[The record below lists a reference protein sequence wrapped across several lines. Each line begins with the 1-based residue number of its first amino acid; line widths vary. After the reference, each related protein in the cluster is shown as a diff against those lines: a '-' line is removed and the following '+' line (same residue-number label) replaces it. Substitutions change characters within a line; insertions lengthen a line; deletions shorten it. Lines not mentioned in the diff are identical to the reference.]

1 MVSKGWLP
9 MGYEEQRQQVVADLL
24 HTQQQIAELFTA
36 VADDQ
41 EWRPAPKQWSF
52 RQIAWHLATAE
63 RDCLL
68 VRVQQIASGSNPTF
82 GIYLDTEAEFITR
95 DLHFALEQWA
105 NARQAVVDFVN
116 ALPETAL
123 AYTGY
128 HPSFGR
134 LTVLGYMQIFW
145 EHDQRHL
152 ADLQQMAASR
162 PAAKQP

>member
-1 MVSKGWLP
+1 MAD
-9 MGYEEQRQQVVADLL
+9 EEQRQQIIADLRT
-24 HTQQQIAELFTA
+24 TQQQITDLLMT
-36 VADDQ
+36 VANAQ

-68 VRVQQIASGSNPTF
+68 VRIQQIASGSNPTF

-95 DLHFALEQWA
+95 DLSLALEQWTD
-105 NARQAVVDFVN
+105 ARQAVINFVN

-123 AYTGY
+123 ACTGY

-134 LTVLGYMQIFW
+134 LTVLGYLQIFLD
-145 EHDQRHL
+145 HDRRHFE
-152 ADLQQMAASR
+152 DLQRMAA
-162 PAAKQP
+162 AQ

>member
-1 MVSKGWLP
+1 
-9 MGYEEQRQQVVADLL
+9 MGYAAQRQQIVTDFLQ
-24 HTQQQIAELFTA
+24 TQQQIADLLTA
-36 VADDQ
+36 VADQQ

-105 NARQAVVDFVN
+105 NARQEVVAFVN

-123 AYTGY
+123 ACTGY

-134 LTVLGYMQIFW
+134 LTVLGYLQIFLD
-145 EHDQRHL
+145 HDQRHL
-152 ADLQQMAASR
+152 ADLQQMAAQRSKL
-162 PAAKQP
+162 A

>member
-1 MVSKGWLP
+1 
-9 MGYEEQRQQVVADLL
+9 MGYEEERQQIVADLRS
-24 HTQQQIAELFTA
+24 TQQQIADLLTA
-36 VADDQ
+36 VAAQQ

-63 RDCLL
+63 RACLF

-105 NARQAVVDFVN
+105 DARQAVIDFVT

-123 AYTGY
+123 ACTGY

-134 LTVLGYMQIFW
+134 LTVLGYLQIFLD
-145 EHDQRHL
+145 HDRRHFE
-152 ADLQQMAASR
+152 DLQRMAA
-162 PAAKQP
+162 AQ

>member
-1 MVSKGWLP
+1 
-9 MGYEEQRQQVVADLL
+9 MGYDEQRQQIVADLL
-24 HTQQQIAELFTA
+24 RTQQQMTELLTG
-36 VADDQ
+36 VADHQ
-41 EWRPAPKQWSF
+41 EWQPAPKQWSF

-63 RDCLL
+63 RDCLF
-68 VRVQQIASGSNPTF
+68 VRVQQIAAGNNPTF

-95 DLHFALEQWA
+95 DLLFALEQWA

-134 LTVLGYMQIFW
+134 LTVLGYLQIFLD
-145 EHDQRHL
+145 HDQRHL
-152 ADLQQMAASR
+152 ADLQQMAAQ
-162 PAAKQP
+162 QPGHR

>member
-1 MVSKGWLP
+1 
-9 MGYEEQRQQVVADLL
+9 MGYEEQRQQIVADLRS
-24 HTQQQIAELFTA
+24 TQQQIADLLTA
-36 VADDQ
+36 VAAQQ

-63 RDCLL
+63 RDCLF

-105 NARQAVVDFVN
+105 DARQAVIDFVT

-123 AYTGY
+123 ASTGY

-134 LTVLGYMQIFW
+134 LTVLGYLQIFLD
-145 EHDQRHL
+145 HDRRHFE
-152 ADLQQMAASR
+152 DLQRMAA
-162 PAAKQP
+162 AQ

>member
-1 MVSKGWLP
+1 
-9 MGYEEQRQQVVADLL
+9 MGYEEERQQIVADLRS
-24 HTQQQIAELFTA
+24 TQQQIADLLTA
-36 VADDQ
+36 VAAQQ

-105 NARQAVVDFVN
+105 AARQAVIDFVT

-123 AYTGY
+123 ACIGY

-134 LTVLGYMQIFW
+134 LTVLGYLQIFLD
-145 EHDQRHL
+145 HDRRHFE
-152 ADLQQMAASR
+152 DLQRMVAAH
-162 PAAKQP
+162 

>member
-1 MVSKGWLP
+1 
-9 MGYEEQRQQVVADLL
+9 MGYEEERQQIIAELRS
-24 HTQQQIAELFTA
+24 TQQQIADLLTA
-36 VADDQ
+36 VAAQQ

-105 NARQAVVDFVN
+105 DARQAVIDFVT

-123 AYTGY
+123 ASTGY

-134 LTVLGYMQIFW
+134 LTVLGYLQIFLD
-145 EHDQRHL
+145 HDRRHFE
-152 ADLQQMAASR
+152 DLQHMAA
-162 PAAKQP
+162 AH

>member
-1 MVSKGWLP
+1 
-9 MGYEEQRQQVVADLL
+9 MGYEAQRQQIVAELL
-24 HTQQQIAELFTA
+24 QTQQQIADVLTA
-36 VADDQ
+36 VAGQQ

-95 DLHFALEQWA
+95 DLQLALEHWA
-105 NARQAVVDFVN
+105 DARQAVLGFVN

-123 AYTGY
+123 ACTGY

-134 LTVLGYMQIFW
+134 LTVLGYLQIFLD
-145 EHDQRHL
+145 HDRRHL
-152 ADLQQMAASR
+152 EDLQRMAA
-162 PAAKQP
+162 AQ

>member
-1 MVSKGWLP
+1 
-9 MGYEEQRQQVVADLL
+9 MGSEEQRQQIVAELL
-24 HTQQQIAELFTA
+24 STQQQI
-36 VADDQ
+36 VALLTSVVTLQ

-63 RDCLL
+63 RDCLF

-82 GIYLDTEAEFITR
+82 GIYLDTEAEFMAR

-105 NARQAVVDFVN
+105 DARQAVIDFVT

-123 AYTGY
+123 ACTGY

-134 LTVLGYMQIFW
+134 LTVLGYLQIFLD
-145 EHDQRHL
+145 HDRRHFE
-152 ADLQQMAASR
+152 DLQRMAA
-162 PAAKQP
+162 AQ

>member
-1 MVSKGWLP
+1 
-9 MGYEEQRQQVVADLL
+9 MGYDEQRQQVVADLL
-24 HTQQQIAELFTA
+24 STQQQIADLLTGVVEH
-36 VADDQ
+36 Q

-95 DLHFALEQWA
+95 DLYFALEQWS
-105 NARQAVVDFVN
+105 NARQEVVAIVN

-123 AYTGY
+123 TFTGY

-134 LTVLGYMQIFW
+134 LTVLGYLQIFLA
-145 EHDQRHL
+145 HDQRHL
-152 ADLQQMAASR
+152 VDLQQMAAQR
-162 PAAKQP
+162 LKPVAGQI

>member
-1 MVSKGWLP
+1 
-9 MGYEEQRQQVVADLL
+9 MGYEEQRQQIVADLRS
-24 HTQQQIAELFTA
+24 TQQQIADLLTA
-36 VADDQ
+36 VAAQQ

-63 RDCLL
+63 RACLF

-105 NARQAVVDFVN
+105 DARQAVIDFVT

-123 AYTGY
+123 ACTGY

-134 LTVLGYMQIFW
+134 LTVLGYLQIFLD
-145 EHDQRHL
+145 HDRRHFE
-152 ADLQQMAASR
+152 DLQRMAA
-162 PAAKQP
+162 AQ

>member
-1 MVSKGWLP
+1 
-9 MGYEEQRQQVVADLL
+9 MGYEEQRQQIVADLRS
-24 HTQQQIAELFTA
+24 TQQQIADLLTA
-36 VADDQ
+36 VAAQQ

-63 RDCLL
+63 RDCLF

-105 NARQAVVDFVN
+105 DARQAVIDFVT

-123 AYTGY
+123 ACTGY

-134 LTVLGYMQIFW
+134 LTVLGYLQIFLD
-145 EHDQRHL
+145 HDRRHFE
-152 ADLQQMAASR
+152 DLQRMAA
-162 PAAKQP
+162 AQ